1 MIITSFDTSNLT
13 DAQFRMIA
21 SPLIEKYKGE
31 NAILR
36 QNQEKL
42 SAENRH
48 LKEDIDFIMKCLYVA
63 VSKSGESISLRKGF
77 EKMCITEDDFDLDEN
92 IEGEMI
98 VRIHRK

>member
-13 DAQFRMIA
+13 DAQFRVIA

-31 NAILR
+31 NGVLR
-36 QNQEKL
+36 QKFEKTTE
-42 SAENRH
+42 ENRK
-48 LKEDIDFIMKCLYVA
+48 LREDMDFMFKCLYA
-63 VSKSGESISLRKGF
+63 VLSKSGESVSLRKGF
-77 EKMCITEDDFDLDEN
+77 EKLCVTEDDFDLDEN